1 LSTLPP
7 IKNKIAL
14 LKQELQKSTTGAP
27 TTFRLFLLLAVLV
40 VTIIL
45 GVIAI
50 LIVTGTFTAGL
61 SENERIVE
69 NELIYV
75 SQNISQEYGQLSLQ
89 TVEFS
94 KALSDIMEEKMN
106 KLGISAADL
115 QDHPEMLE
123 EIVSVG
129 YEQAF
134 FSLQLAKSS
143 GAFFVLDATVN
154 PALDDAQSSRAGLYL
169 KNMEPNIVNS
179 LAPNIIVLRGF
190 PSISRTNSLPLH
202 AQWKMEFDINNIDAP
217 YYHRPIDAANLNP
230 ELPLSRLYYWSPAF
244 KLPGTSED
252 IMLCSVPLIDSRGHV
267 FGVCGLEI
275 SAMLFKLSNMPHRGT
290 YQRMFCVFSP
300 LTENKIDLQKS
311 MFAGGYSAKMTSKGN
326 TTLKIS
332 DQGRSFCSYKQSQ
345 DHSFLGLH
353 KPINLYAKDSAFSDE
368 EWVAALMIPEGD
380 VVSSITQ
387 LNLMLIFLLTI
398 LVLLGIVAAYFLS
411 RNFLKPIFE
420 GLDIIKSEN
429 LSEAPRTQIPEINDL
444 IDFLKVHNEELYEK
458 AKQENLSLSSL
469 DEFLENTEKLTPSER
484 LVFDHYVKGYTPKE
498 TAEELFLSINTIKTH
513 NKRIYTKLNVKSR
526 DELLLYVKLLKE
538 IGKEIVDQGDQGDGS
553 ADLSL

>member
-1 LSTLPP
+1 MKISLSTLPP

-14 LKQELQKSTTGAP
+14 LKQELQKSTMGVP
-27 TTFRLFLLLAVLV
+27 TASRLFLLLTVLV
-40 VTIIL
+40 LTIVL

-61 SENERIVE
+61 SENERLVK
-69 NELIYV
+69 NELIHA
-75 SQNISQEYGQLSLQ
+75 SQKISQEYGRFSLQ
-89 TVEFS
+89 TIEFS
-94 KALSDIMEEKMN
+94 KALSNIMEERMN

-123 EIVSVG
+123 ELVSAG
-129 YEQAF
+129 YEQTF

-179 LAPNIIVLRGF
+179 LSPNIIVLRGF
-190 PSISRTNSLPLH
+190 PSISRANSLPLH
-202 AQWKMEFDINNIDAP
+202 AQWKMEFETNNVNAP
-217 YYHRPIDAANLNP
+217 YYHRPIDAANTNP

-252 IMLCSVPLIDSRGHV
+252 IMLCSVPLIDSGGHV

-275 SAMLFKLSNMPHRGT
+275 SAMLFKLSNMPQRGT

-300 LTENKIDLQKS
+300 ITENKIDLQKS

-332 DQGRSFCSYKQSQ
+332 DKGRSFCSYQQ
-345 DHSFLGLH
+345 GQNHSFLGFH

-368 EWVAALMIPEGD
+368 KWVAALMIPEGD
-380 VVSSITQ
+380 VVSSITR
-387 LNLMLIFLLTI
+387 LNLMLISLLTI
-398 LVLLGIVAAYFLS
+398 LVLFGIIAAFFLS
-411 RNFLKPIFE
+411 KQFLKPIIE
-420 GLDIIKSEN
+420 GLDIIKSED

-444 IDFLKVHNEELYEK
+444 IDFLHLHNEELYEK

-538 IGKEIVDQGDQGDGS
+538 IGKEIADQGDQ
-553 ADLSL
+553 

>member
-429 LSEAPRTQIPEINDL
+429 LSEAPRTQLRYTQGKLSIGMNTGFIVDHRPRAVHRLYCKILL
-444 IDFLKVHNEELYEK
+444 IDL
-458 AKQENLSLSSL
+458 QEIHI
-469 DEFLENTEKLTPSER
+469 FFVMIP
-484 LVFDHYVKGYTPKE
+484 VP
-498 TAEELFLSINTIKTH
+498 
-513 NKRIYTKLNVKSR
+513 
-526 DELLLYVKLLKE
+526 
-538 IGKEIVDQGDQGDGS
+538 
-553 ADLSL
+553 

>member
-513 NKRIYTKLNVKSR
+513 NKRIYTKLNINSR
-526 DELLLYVKLLKE
+526 DELILYVKLLKE

>member
-1 LSTLPP
+1 MSPP
-7 IKNKIAL
+7 
-14 LKQELQKSTTGAP
+14 
-27 TTFRLFLLLAVLV
+27 
-40 VTIIL
+40 
-45 GVIAI
+45 
-50 LIVTGTFTAGL
+50 
-61 SENERIVE
+61 
-69 NELIYV
+69 
-75 SQNISQEYGQLSLQ
+75 
-89 TVEFS
+89 
-94 KALSDIMEEKMN
+94 DMN
-106 KLGISAADL
+106 K
-115 QDHPEMLE
+115 P
-123 EIVSVG
+123 
-129 YEQAF
+129 F

-154 PALDDAQSSRAGLYL
+154 PALDDAQSSRVGLYL

-179 LAPNIIVLRGF
+179 LSPNIIVLRGF
-190 PSISRTNSLPLH
+190 PSISRANSLPLH
-202 AQWKMEFDINNIDAP
+202 AQWKMEFETNNVNAP

-275 SAMLFKLSNMPHRGT
+275 SAMLFKLSNMPQRGT

-300 LTENKIDLQKS
+300 ITENKIDLQKS

-345 DHSFLGLH
+345 GRNHSFLGFH
-353 KPINLYAKDSAFSDE
+353 KPINLYSRNSTFSDE
-368 EWVAALMIPEGD
+368 KWVAALMIPEMD
-380 VVSSITQ
+380 VVSSITR
-387 LNLMLIFLLTI
+387 LNLMLISLLTI
-398 LVLLGIVAAYFLS
+398 LVLLGIIAAFFLS
-411 RNFLKPIFE
+411 KQFLKPFFE

-484 LVFDHYVKGYTPKE
+484 LVFNHYVKGYTPKE

-513 NKRIYTKLNVKSR
+513 NKRIYTKLNINSR
-526 DELLLYVKLLKE
+526 DELILYVKLLKE
-538 IGKEIVDQGDQGDGS
+538 IGKEIADQGDQ
-553 ADLSL
+553 

>member
-1 LSTLPP
+1 MSTLPP

-45 GVIAI
+45 GAIAI

-61 SENERIVE
+61 SENERMVE
-69 NELIYV
+69 NELIHA

-115 QDHPEMLE
+115 QDHPEILE

-154 PALDDAQSSRAGLYL
+154 PALDCAQSSRAGLYL
-169 KNMEPNIVNS
+169 KNMEPNIANS
-179 LAPNIIVLRGF
+179 LAPNIIVLHGF
-190 PSISRTNSLPLH
+190 PSISRSNSLPLH

-244 KLPGTSED
+244 KLPGTSEEV
-252 IMLCSVPLIDSRGHV
+252 MLCSVPLIDSGGHV
-267 FGVCGLEI
+267 FGVCGLEV

-326 TTLKIS
+326 TTLKIA
-332 DQGRSFCSYKQSQ
+332 DQGRSFCSYKQGQ

-513 NKRIYTKLNVKSR
+513 NKRIYTKLNINSR
-526 DELLLYVKLLKE
+526 DELILYVKLLKE
-538 IGKEIVDQGDQGDGS
+538 IGKELVDQGDQ
-553 ADLSL
+553 